1 MTLHQVDPFLR
12 LVDDCKLEAVNAGLD
27 HLIKVYGS
35 KEDDEDALKSLSAT
49 KITESQC
56 RESFAT
62 MIVQT
67 LGKSSDVTPISHS
80 HNIYS
85 ISSLSCNG
93 ITVLTFGS
101 LYSMSHLLSESS
113 CLVLFCLMTSAHWE
127 LSYPQRRWD
136 RSTNLD

>member
-27 HLIKVYGS
+27 YLIKVYGS
-35 KEDDEDALKSLSAT
+35 KEDDEDALKSLSAS
-49 KITESQC
+49 KINESQC

-80 HNIYS
+80 HNI
-85 ISSLSCNG
+85 
-93 ITVLTFGS
+93 
-101 LYSMSHLLSESS
+101 
-113 CLVLFCLMTSAHWE
+113 
-127 LSYPQRRWD
+127 
-136 RSTNLD
+136 